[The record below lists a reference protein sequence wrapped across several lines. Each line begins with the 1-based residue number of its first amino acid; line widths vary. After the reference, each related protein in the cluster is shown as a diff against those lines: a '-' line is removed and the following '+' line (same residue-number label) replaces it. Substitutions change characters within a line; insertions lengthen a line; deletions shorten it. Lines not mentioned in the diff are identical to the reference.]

1 MYFSTLLTGV
11 AGGVKKSTDTLEDTL
26 AETVGRRGASGYT
39 IIQARGVGSS
49 GEVSGELDVIPV

>member
-1 MYFSTLLTGV
+1 MQRLFPQKLLTII
-11 AGGVKKSTDTLEDTL
+11 TMDTLEDTL

-49 GEVSGELDVIPV
+49 GEVSGELDLISV